1 MVQFHKVHHAFQNR
15 CPERI
20 GFAFPCCHDEPH
32 RFTVERFAHLL
43 VEPESRTNAAD
54 AVISQLLAVII
65 ETQPHPVG
73 GCEKRLGNGIAAHHL
88 GTELD
93 ACRQRRR
100 EAVLLGKEQGFL
112 LHGHAR
118 VHLAED
124 RQILAAV
131 AEDAPLDGVLPI
143 RYDELT
149 VAETDLRLIC
159 HIFIDVYNTY
169 KRLVYHTAYKIMG
182 DSYLAEDVLQ
192 EVFLYVAKNF
202 SKIHRENC
210 HELAA
215 YLVSCSRSR
224 AYDMLRKQREEPLEE
239 VPDAPDDAPVPDD
252 AAVSTDNIQHLTEL
266 IGQMK
271 PMYRDPLRLLAMG
284 YTNREIAES
293 LGLTDEVVRMRLF
306 RGRKL
311 LWKELNS
318 RE

>member
-1 MVQFHKVHHAFQNR
+1 MACKRSPVRSRYSPPLAQIRVTN
-15 CPERI
+15 
-20 GFAFPCCHDEPH
+20 
-32 RFTVERFAHLL
+32 TVDFKSKSTVFLCLSA
-43 VEPESRTNAAD
+43 SKF
-54 AVISQLLAVII
+54 ISIL
-65 ETQPHPVG
+65 
-73 GCEKRLGNGIAAHHL
+73 
-88 GTELD
+88 
-93 ACRQRRR
+93 
-100 EAVLLGKEQGFL
+100 
-112 LHGHAR
+112 
-118 VHLAED
+118 
-124 RQILAAV
+124 QILCKIKV
-131 AEDAPLDGVLPI
+131 EVHM
-143 RYDELT
+143 
-149 VAETDLRLIC
+149 DL
-159 HIFIDVYNTY
+159 VYNTY

-252 AAVSTDNIQHLTEL
+252 AAVSADNIQHLTEL

-318 RE
+318 HE

>member
-1 MVQFHKVHHAFQNR
+1 MLAMY
-15 CPERI
+15 
-20 GFAFPCCHDEPH
+20 
-32 RFTVERFAHLL
+32 
-43 VEPESRTNAAD
+43 
-54 AVISQLLAVII
+54 LAV
-65 ETQPHPVG
+65 
-73 GCEKRLGNGIAAHHL
+73 
-88 GTELD
+88 LD
-93 ACRQRRR
+93 NQSS
-100 EAVLLGKEQGFL
+100 EEQFK
-112 LHGHAR
+112 
-118 VHLAED
+118 
-124 RQILAAV
+124 
-131 AEDAPLDGVLPI
+131 
-143 RYDELT
+143 
-149 VAETDLRLIC
+149 
-159 HIFIDVYNTY
+159 DVYNTY

-192 EVFLYVAKNF
+192 EVFLYIAKNF

-239 VPDAPDDAPVPDD
+239 VPDAPDGAPVPDD

-311 LWKELNS
+311 LWKDLNHH
-318 RE
+318 E